1 MVRTGVTRGFGASLR
16 KIISRSTS
24 NRFTALLAGIGVTA
38 ILQSG
43 TATSMIIASF
53 VGRGLMTIGAGLAVM
68 LGADIGTTIV
78 AQALSHN
85 FSWIAPFVMLT
96 GYIVFTM
103 NQDKGRGEHLGTV
116 LLGLGMMLFA
126 LTFIKSAA
134 APLKD
139 SQTLPIILKALA
151 TDEVFAIGVAALLT
165 WVSHSSLAIVLLLVS
180 FVASGVLPIHLGLA
194 MVLGANLGGAIAPLI
209 ASLRDGPAASR
220 VPVGNLLM
228 RFCGIL
234 IAMPL
239 LTFSAEMIALI
250 DPDPARM
257 IVNYHTAFNVVLAL
271 LFLPFIGTVEKLAI
285 KALPD
290 PEAKDDPSMPR
301 YLDNKSMDTPTIAL
315 ASAAR
320 ETLRMADLTERML
333 EDTIKV
339 FRTNNLSLLNKIREQ
354 DNVVDKIYKSIKNYM
369 ARLSQSA
376 FDPEEGHRYIQIL
389 TFSTNLEHAGDVID
403 KSLMQ
408 MAEKKA
414 MAQNSFSPEGLK
426 EIENIHNLVL
436 ESVRLAQTVFVSGDV
451 RLARKMTEGKDIL
464 RRAEQDAMTHHIE
477 RLREG
482 IPETIATSSM
492 HLDII
497 RDYRR
502 INTYMCTVAY
512 ALLEHRGQL
521 TESRVKPEMAKQE
534 SVSAMVEEPKPAE

>member
-16 KIISRSTS
+16 KIISRSTI

-78 AQALSHN
+78 AQALSHDV
-85 FSWIAPFVMLT
+85 SWVAQFVRLT
-96 GYIVFTM
+96 GYIVLTV

-126 LTFIKSAA
+126 LTFIKTAA

-139 SQTLPIILKALA
+139 SETLPIILKALA

-285 KALPD
+285 RALPD

-301 YLDNKSMDTPTIAL
+301 
-315 ASAAR
+315 
-320 ETLRMADLTERML
+320 
-333 EDTIKV
+333 
-339 FRTNNLSLLNKIREQ
+339 
-354 DNVVDKIYKSIKNYM
+354 
-369 ARLSQSA
+369 
-376 FDPEEGHRYIQIL
+376 
-389 TFSTNLEHAGDVID
+389 
-403 KSLMQ
+403 
-408 MAEKKA
+408 
-414 MAQNSFSPEGLK
+414 
-426 EIENIHNLVL
+426 
-436 ESVRLAQTVFVSGDV
+436 
-451 RLARKMTEGKDIL
+451 
-464 RRAEQDAMTHHIE
+464 
-477 RLREG
+477 
-482 IPETIATSSM
+482 
-492 HLDII
+492 
-497 RDYRR
+497 
-502 INTYMCTVAY
+502 
-512 ALLEHRGQL
+512 
-521 TESRVKPEMAKQE
+521 
-534 SVSAMVEEPKPAE
+534 